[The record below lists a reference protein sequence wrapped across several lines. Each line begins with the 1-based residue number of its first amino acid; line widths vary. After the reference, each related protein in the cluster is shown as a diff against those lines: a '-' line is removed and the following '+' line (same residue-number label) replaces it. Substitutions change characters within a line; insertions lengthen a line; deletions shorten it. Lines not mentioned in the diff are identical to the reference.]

1 MAIGI
6 ALGGPLGLAL
16 GDPTL
21 MAAGIAIGSGA
32 GWGIGREV
40 HAVYDPDRPARSVA
54 WLAGVAGLGAALG
67 GFIGWLLDLPALIML
82 GIALGAGFG
91 AAAGRRFGSVPDRS

>member
-16 GDPTL
+16 GDTTL
-21 MAAGIAIGSGA
+21 MAAGIAIGCGT
-32 GWGIGREV
+32 GWGIGRELRV
-40 HAVYDPDRPARSVA
+40 AYDPERPVKTISWPAV
-54 WLAGVAGLGAALG
+54 VAGAGAVLG
-67 GFIGWLLDLPALIML
+67 GLLDGPVLILL

-91 AAAGRRFGSVPDRS
+91 AMAGRRYGPAAQRR